1 MSQQVAVNIKVLDKQ
16 FQIGCNEEEREKL
29 LESAQLLNENMQ
41 SVRQS
46 GVLGTDRIAIMAA
59 LNLTREIIALRQQV
73 GQNAQIGE
81 ELDALSQQIDDAIA
95 TLK

>member
-16 FQIGCNEEEREKL
+16 FQIGCKEEERAKL
-29 LESAQLLNENMQ
+29 LESAELLNENMQ

-59 LNLTREIIALRQQV
+59 LNLTREIIALREQV
-73 GQNAQIGE
+73 GQSVQLGT
-81 ELDALSQQIDDAIA
+81 ELDELTQQVDDAIA
-95 TLK
+95 NLK